1 MSFELHNE
9 KKYDFERHDTY
20 TILRIAFCYID
31 RYCRY
36 FVKKYGSR
44 NLDTTSRMEGLVG
57 IVEA

>member
-1 MSFELHNE
+1 MTAWFNLTLTN
-9 KKYDFERHDTY
+9 K
-20 TILRIAFCYID
+20 LAFFYID

-36 FVKKYGSR
+36 FVEKYGSR